1 MGIRQKL
8 NGAVAVLAAMAVLSN
23 VVAGLFFIRVQQTY
37 GTVVDVNLPAVSS
50 ALNLSAISAE
60 LAAGAPALA
69 SVTTDAE
76 REQVFT
82 ALTGKQERSEEHTS
96 ELQSLMR
103 ISYAVF
109 CLQKKK
115 STQE

>member
-8 NGAVAVLAAMAVLSN
+8 NGAVAVLAGMAVLSN
-23 VVAGLFFIRVQQTY
+23 VVAGLFFIRVQHTY

-69 SVTTDAE
+69 SVNTDAE

-82 ALTGKQERSEEHTS
+82 ALTGKQERLGQTVNRSAEHTS

-103 ISYAVF
+103 ISYA
-109 CLQKKK
+109 
-115 STQE
+115 